1 MRLEQGTHLGPY
13 TILALLGQGGMG
25 EVYRA
30 RDERLQ
36 RDVAVKVLPHGV
48 LSDEAARNRFRKEAL
63 ALARLSHPNIA
74 AVFDVGEQDGVDY
87 IVMECVPG
95 QSLSEKL
102 KSGLL
107 PTKETVSLAV
117 QVAGALE
124 EAHEQGVIHR
134 DLKPSNIMVTPKGH
148 VKVLDF
154 GLAKLLDPIGT
165 PEVTL
170 SFAETRGP
178 VGTVLYMSP
187 EQAEGKEVDSRTDL
201 WSLGVVLYESLVGR
215 QPFQGSSVV
224 AILRAITGETPK
236 SVRQLRPDAP
246 QEMDRIVGHAL
257 EKDSSK
263 RYQSASEMSRDLSAE
278 LLKLSGPVLPPAE
291 PELKVS
297 RRYLIPAALLFLVI
311 AGVGGWLYERS
322 SRRHWAKE
330 EGVPEIAKL
339 RVDKKPLAAFLLSK
353 KVRNAAPG
361 DQEIA
366 QIATVPTVNISIGS
380 SPDGA
385 SVDIQDYLSPDGDWY
400 RVGVTPLTNVEIPRG
415 YFRWKIAKA
424 SVGEY
429 VSAPITAGKMNFPL
443 DAQIAAPEGMVYAS
457 GGSWTNFIA
466 FVGMVRAA
474 NMSPYYIDRY
484 EVTNRQYQEFVDKG
498 GYEKRDYWTT
508 PFTKDGHEVNWEDA
522 KALFRDASGRAG
534 PSTWQGG
541 HYPEGQADFPVSGVS
556 WYEASAYAAF
566 AGKSLPTF
574 SQWFA
579 AAPTDVGNYTI
590 QESNFSAS
598 SPAAVGKFMGLG
610 RYGTYDMAGNVSEW
624 VQNSGGDN
632 RNFILGGAWKSQ
644 TYMYT
649 EPELSSAWDRSPING
664 FRCVRN
670 TAPPT
675 EEMTRE
681 IKGLERD
688 FSKIKP
694 VDDQVFQAYQT
705 MYAYDKSPLDAKVE
719 GVVQETADWTE
730 QKISYNTAYNGERM
744 SAYLFLPKKV
754 KPPFQTVVFFP
765 SARVYSLSNSKN
777 LGDVKFFDYIVQSGR
792 AVLYPIYQETYE
804 RTNKNI
810 PPGSAQ
816 NLSYMTQRSKDVGRS
831 LDYLASR
838 ADIDKD
844 KLAYL
849 GVSMGSAEGVIY
861 ATVQQD
867 RLKTAIFLDGGYFLY
882 TPPKG
887 GDQIDFAPRLKK
899 PVLMVNGRYDYA
911 FSLEKSQIPLFDAL
925 GTQAPDK
932 QHIIFDTPH
941 DVTERRPELIQVVV
955 AWLDKYLGRID

>member
-1 MRLEQGTHLGPY
+1 MRLEEGTHLGPY

-36 RDVAVKVLPHGV
+36 RDVAVKVLPHGAF
-48 LSDEAARNRFRKEAL
+48 SDETARSRFRKEAL

-74 AVFDVGEQDGVDY
+74 AVFDVGEQDGSDY
-87 IVMECVPG
+87 LVMECVPG

-102 KSGLL
+102 NSGSL
-107 PTKETVSLAV
+107 PTKEIVALAV

-154 GLAKLLDPIGT
+154 GLAKLLDPVGT

-170 SFAETRGP
+170 SVAETRGP

-201 WSLGVVLYESLVGR
+201 WSFGVVLYESLVGKP
-215 QPFQGSSVV
+215 PFQGASAV
-224 AILRAITGETPK
+224 AVLRAITGDAPK
-236 SVRQLRPDAP
+236 SVRRLRPETP

-257 EKDSSK
+257 EEDSSK

-278 LLKLSGPVLPPAE
+278 LVKLSDAGLPSAE
-291 PELKVS
+291 REVRVS
-297 RRYLIPAALLFLVI
+297 RRKLIPVALLFLLIVG
-311 AGVGGWLYERS
+311 AGGWLYERS
-322 SRRHWAKE
+322 YRRHWAKE
-330 EGVPEIAKL
+330 EGLPEIARL
-339 RVDKKPLAAFLLSK
+339 RADKKPLAAFLLSK
-353 KVRNAAPG
+353 KVQKAAPD
-361 DQEIA
+361 DQEILQNSA
-366 QIATVPTVNISIGS
+366 VPMENISIAS
-380 SPDGA
+380 SPSGA
-385 SVDIQDYLSPDGDWY
+385 SVDIEDYLSPDGEWY
-400 RVGVTPLTNVEIPRG
+400 RVGVTPLTNVEIPKG
-415 YFRWKIAKA
+415 YFRWKVAKTG
-424 SVGEY
+424 VGEY
-429 VSAPITAGKMNFPL
+429 VSAPMTATPMNFPL
-443 DAQIAAPEGMVYAS
+443 DAEMAAPEGMVYAN
-457 GGSWTNFIA
+457 GGRWNSFIA
-466 FVGMVRAA
+466 FVGAVGVA
-474 NMSPYYIDRY
+474 NMPPYYIDRY

-498 GYEKRDYWTT
+498 GYEKREYWAAS
-508 PFTKDGHEVNWEDA
+508 FTKDGRQINWEDA
-522 KALFRDASGRAG
+522 KAFFRDGSGRAG

-541 HYPEGQADFPVSGVS
+541 HYPEGQAEYPVSGVS

-574 SQWFA
+574 SQWYA
-579 AAPTDVGNYTI
+579 AAPTDVGGYTI
-590 QESNFSAS
+590 QESNISTSA
-598 SPAAVGKFMGLG
+598 PAAVGTFKGLG
-610 RYGTYDMAGNVSEW
+610 RYGTYDMAGNVREW
-624 VQNSGGDN
+624 AQNLGGEN
-632 RNFILGGAWKSQ
+632 RYFILGGAWKSQ
-644 TYMYT
+644 TYIYT
-649 EPELSSAWDRSPING
+649 EPELPSAWDRSLING
-664 FRCVRN
+664 IRCVRN

-688 FSKIKP
+688 FSKVKP
-694 VDDQVFQAYQT
+694 ANDQVFQAYQT

-719 GVVQETADWTE
+719 GVVQDTADWTE

-744 SAYLFLPKKV
+744 AAYLFLPKKV
-754 KPPFQTVVFFP
+754 KPPFQTVIFFP
-765 SARVYSLSNSKN
+765 SARVYGLSNSKS

-792 AVLYPIYQETYE
+792 AVLYPIYQGTYE
-804 RTNKNI
+804 RTHSNI

-816 NLSYMTQRSKDVGRS
+816 DLSYMTQRSKDLGRS
-831 LDYLASR
+831 LDYLATR
-838 ADIDKD
+838 PDIDMD

-861 ATVQQD
+861 ATEQQD
-867 RLKTAIFLDGGYFLY
+867 RLKTVILLDGGFFLY
-882 TPPKG
+882 NAPKG
-887 GDQIDFAPRLKK
+887 GDQVDFAPRLKR

-911 FSLEKSQIPLFDAL
+911 FSPERSQNPLFDAL
-925 GTQAPDK
+925 GAQAPDK
-932 QHIIFDTPH
+932 QHVIFDTPH
-941 DVTERRPELIQVVV
+941 DVTERRPELIQAVV

>member
-13 TILALLGQGGMG
+13 TIQALLGQGGMG

-48 LSDEAARNRFRKEAL
+48 LSDDAARNRFRKEAL

-74 AVFDVGEQDGVDY
+74 AVFDVGEQDGADY
-87 IVMECVPG
+87 LVMECVPG

-107 PTKETVSLAV
+107 STKEVFSLTL

-154 GLAKLLDPIGT
+154 GLAKLLEPAGT
-165 PEVTL
+165 PEATL

-215 QPFQGSSVV
+215 QPFQGPSAV
-224 AILRAITGETPK
+224 AILRAISGETPK
-236 SVRQLRPDAP
+236 SVRQLRPDATE
-246 QEMDRIVGHAL
+246 EMDRIVDHAL

-291 PELKVS
+291 PGLRVS
-297 RRYLIPAALLFLVI
+297 RRYLIPSALLFLLIV
-311 AGVGGWLYERS
+311 GSGGWLYQRS

-330 EGVPEIAKL
+330 EGLPEITRL
-339 RVDKKPLAAFLLSK
+339 MSDKKPLAAFLLSK
-353 KVRNAAPG
+353 KVRMAAPN
-361 DQEIA
+361 DQEILQSA
-366 QIATVPTVNISIGS
+366 VVPAANISISS
-380 SPDGA
+380 SPAGA

-400 RVGVTPLTNVEIPRG
+400 HLGVTPLTNVEIPEG

-424 SVGEY
+424 GVGEY
-429 VSAPITAGKMNFPL
+429 VSAPVTTGQMNFPL
-443 DAQIAAPEGMVYAS
+443 DAQMAAPEGMVYAN
-457 GGSWTNFIA
+457 GGGWETFIA
-466 FVGMVRAA
+466 FVGLVSASRMP
-474 NMSPYYIDRY
+474 PYYIDRY

-498 GYEKRDYWTT
+498 GYEKPEYWTT
-508 PFTKDGHEVNWEDA
+508 PFIKDGRPINWEDA
-522 KALFRDASGRAG
+522 KAFFRDASGRAG

-579 AAPTDVGNYTI
+579 AAPTDVSGYTI
-590 QESNFSAS
+590 QESNISTSAIA
-598 SPAAVGKFMGLG
+598 PVGKFNGLG
-610 RYGTYDMAGNVSEW
+610 RFGTYDMAGNVREW
-624 VQNSGGDN
+624 AQNSGGDN

-644 TYMYT
+644 TYLYT
-649 EPELSSAWDRSPING
+649 EPELPSSWDRSPING
-664 FRCVRN
+664 VRCVRN
-670 TAPPT
+670 TAAPT
-675 EEMTRE
+675 EEMTRV

-688 FSKIKP
+688 FSKLKP
-694 VDDQVFQAYQT
+694 VNDQVFQAYQT

-719 GVVQETADWTE
+719 GVVQDTADWTE
-730 QKISYNTAYNGERM
+730 QKITFNTAYNDERM
-744 SAYLFLPKKV
+744 AAYLFLPKKV

-765 SARVYSLSNSKN
+765 SARVYALSNSKT

-792 AVLYPIYQETYE
+792 AVLYPIYHDTYE
-804 RTNKNI
+804 RMDKNI

-816 NLSYMTQRSKDVGRS
+816 ILSYMTQRSKDLGRS
-831 LDYLASR
+831 LDYLETR

-844 KLAYL
+844 KFAYL

-861 ATVQQD
+861 STLQQD
-867 RLKTAIFLDGGYFLY
+867 RLKTVVLLDGGYFLY
-882 TPPKG
+882 NPPKG
-887 GDQIDFAPRLKK
+887 GDQLDFAPRLKK

-911 FSLEKSQIPLFDAL
+911 FSPEKSQIPLFEAL
-925 GTQAPDK
+925 GTKAPEK
-932 QHIIFDTPH
+932 QRIIFDTPH
-941 DVTERRPELIQVVV
+941 DVTNRRTELIQAVT

>member
-13 TILALLGQGGMG
+13 TILDLLGQGGMG

-74 AVFDVGEQDGVDY
+74 AVFDVGEQDGADY
-87 IVMECVPG
+87 LVMECVPG
-95 QSLSEKL
+95 QSLSQKL
-102 KSGLL
+102 SSGSL
-107 PTKETVSLAV
+107 PTKEIMSLAV

-154 GLAKLLDPIGT
+154 GLAKLLDPAG
-165 PEVTL
+165 EAGVTL

-201 WSLGVVLYESLVGR
+201 WSFGVVIYESLIGKP
-215 QPFQGSSVV
+215 PFQGASAV
-224 AILRAITGETPK
+224 AILRAIAGDKPK

-246 QEMDRIVGHAL
+246 EEVDRIVGHAL

-278 LLKLSGPVLPPAE
+278 LVRLSGPVLPAAE
-291 PELKVS
+291 PELRVS
-297 RRYLIPAALLFLVI
+297 RRYLIPVALLFLLIVG
-311 AGVGGWLYERS
+311 AGGWLYERS
-322 SRRHWAKE
+322 YKRHWAKE
-330 EGVPEIAKL
+330 EGLPEIAKL
-339 RVDKKPLAAFLLSK
+339 RADKKPIAAFLLSK
-353 KVRNAAPG
+353 KVKDAAPG
-361 DQEIA
+361 DAEIS
-366 QIATVPTVNISIGS
+366 QSATVPTINISITS
-380 SPDGA
+380 SPAGA

-400 RVGVTPLTNVEIPRG
+400 HVGVTPLTNVEIPRG
-415 YFRWKIAKA
+415 YFRWKIAKTG
-424 SVGEY
+424 VGEY
-429 VSAPITAGKMNFPL
+429 VSAPLNSARMNFPL
-443 DAQIAAPEGMVYAS
+443 DAQMAAPEGMVYANP
-457 GGSWTNFIA
+457 GRLVTYIA
-466 FVGMVRAA
+466 FVGGV
-474 NMSPYYIDRY
+474 SVPTVPPYYLDRY
-484 EVTNRQYQEFVDKG
+484 EVSNRQYQEFVDQG
-498 GYEKRDYWTT
+498 GYEKQEYWTI
-508 PFTKDGHEVNWEDA
+508 PFTKNGRRINWDEA
-522 KALFRDASGRAG
+522 KAIFRDASGRAG

-541 HYPEGQADFPVSGVS
+541 HYAEGQADYPVSGIS

-579 AAPTDVGNYTI
+579 AAPSDAGSYTER
-590 QESNFSAS
+590 ESNISA
-598 SPAAVGKFMGLG
+598 PTLAAVGTFKGLG
-610 RYGTYDMAGNVSEW
+610 RFGTYDMAGNVREW
-624 VQNSGGDN
+624 VQNSGGDE

-649 EPELSSAWDRSPING
+649 EPELPSPWDRSPTNG
-664 FRCVRN
+664 VRCVRN
-670 TAPPT
+670 TVPLT
-675 EEMTRE
+675 EDMTRA

-688 FSKIKP
+688 FTKVKP
-694 VDDQVFQAYQT
+694 VSDQVFQAYQP

-719 GVVQETADWTE
+719 GVVQDTADWTE
-730 QKISYNTAYNGERM
+730 EKVSFNTAYNGERM
-744 SAYLFLPKKV
+744 AAYLFLPKKV
-754 KPPFQTVVFFP
+754 KPPFQTVIFFP
-765 SARVYSLSNSKN
+765 SARVYGLPNSKN
-777 LGDVKFFDYIVQSGR
+777 LGDVKFFDYVVQSGR
-792 AVLYPIYQETYE
+792 AVLYPVYQDTYE
-804 RTNKNI
+804 RTNSKI
-810 PPGSAQ
+810 APGSAQ
-816 NLSYMTQRSKDVGRS
+816 DLSYMTQRSKDVGRS

-849 GVSMGSAEGVIY
+849 GVSMGASEGVIY
-861 ATVQQD
+861 ATMQQD
-867 RLKTAIFLDGGYFLY
+867 KLKAVVLLDGGYFLY

-887 GDQIDFAPRLKK
+887 GDQVDFAPRLKK
-899 PVLMVNGRYDYA
+899 PVLMVNGQFDYA
-911 FSLEKSQIPLFDAL
+911 FSPEKSQIPLFAAI

-932 QHIIFDTPH
+932 QRITFDTPH
-941 DVTERRPELIQVVV
+941 DVTERRPELIQNVVG
-955 AWLDKYLGRID
+955 WLDKYLGRID